1 MYTASTCRLKPPE
14 DRQRPGSGS
23 ALLAATALLFVSG
36 LVWSG
41 EGRQL
46 TRGTE
51 AAAVPVEPPAAVE
64 PATGSGSS
72 AKEDVTLTV
81 YVGGVEGKLLDN
93 VAAYLEINQP
103 PPKPPE
109 PEKSSAISQLP
120 GSDLIERLPGGGL
133 IERSLEGLIEG
144 ARTIASG
151 GQGRRGGLRPIGSF
165 ALSVDERRLNWLHAR
180 AEEDIRDAL
189 KPFGYYHPSI
199 ESTLEREGNRW
210 IATYEIEPG
219 PPVRIAR
226 VDIRILGEG
235 GSDPAFQALVAET
248 PLSTGKILLQPA
260 YESLKD
266 QLRRVATDRGYFD
279 AQLTRS
285 EIRLDLEANKADIVL
300 HFNSGK
306 RFQFG
311 EITFTEGLL
320 SENLLRRYAKFDPG
334 EPYDSR
340 KLQTLQTNLINSD
353 YFNRVDVSAP
363 SKKAVDRQI
372 PVNVALELRNNRRL
386 DFGVGYGTDTG
397 VRGTAG
403 FEIRRLNM
411 QGHKFSSRLVLS
423 QIKYSLTG
431 VYEIPGS
438 DPTTDAFALS
448 TGVFREDSNVKD
460 ASAVVIGGFWRTR
473 RGLWENTLG
482 LDYTF
487 ESFRVD
493 ERTSSRLLIPNLR
506 LTRLEANDPINI
518 DHGSRLD
525 LLVRGAYEPL
535 LSDVSFFQPV
545 ARGKIIQR
553 LTSFGKL
560 IVRGDLG
567 TTLVSDFDS
576 LPTSLRFYAGGDESV
591 RGYKLDTISPRDA
604 EGNLK
609 GGKNLIVASVEYVQH
624 VRGQWS
630 AAVFADT
637 GDAYNFEAPDL
648 KTGVGVGVRWQSPVG
663 PVRIDFAH
671 ALDRPPG
678 DEFRIHFAFG
688 PPL

>member
-1 MYTASTCRLKPPE
+1 LKPPE
-14 DRQRPGSGS
+14 DRQRPGSCS
-23 ALLAATALLFVSG
+23 ALFAAAALLLVSG
-36 LVWSG
+36 LAWSG

-46 TRGTE
+46 TRGTN
-51 AAAVPVEPPAAVE
+51 APAIPAKPQAPAEPE
-64 PATGSGSS
+64 SKSATGPGSS
-72 AKEDVTLTV
+72 AKEEVTLTV
-81 YVGGVEGKLLDN
+81 YVKGVEGKLLDN

-103 PPKPPE
+103 PSK
-109 PEKSSAISQLP
+109 PEKPISQLP
-120 GSDLIERLPGGGL
+120 GGDLIDQLPGGGL
-133 IERSLEGLIEG
+133 IERSLEGIIEG
-144 ARTIASG
+144 AKKITSDDSKG
-151 GQGRRGGLRPIGSF
+151 KRGGLRPIGSF
-165 ALSVDERRLNWLHAR
+165 TLSVDERRLNWLHAR
-180 AEEDIRDAL
+180 AEDDIRDAL
-189 KPFGYYHPSI
+189 KPFGYYQPTI
-199 ESTLEREGNRW
+199 QSTLEREGNQW
-210 IATYEIEPG
+210 IAVYEIDPG

-235 GSDPAFQALVAET
+235 GSDPVFLALIAET
-248 PLSTGKILLQPA
+248 PLRTGKVLLQPA

-279 AQLTRS
+279 AELTRS
-285 EIRLDLEANKADIVL
+285 EIRLDLEADTADIVL
-300 HFNSGK
+300 LFNSGK

-311 EITFTEGLL
+311 KVTFTEDIL
-320 SENLLRRYAKFDPG
+320 SENLLQRYVKFQPG
-334 EPYDSR
+334 EPYDSSE
-340 KLQTLQTNLINSD
+340 LQKLQTNLINSN

-363 SKKAVDRQI
+363 PKKAVDRQI

-403 FEIRRLNM
+403 FEVRRLNM

-431 VYEIPGS
+431 VYEMPGS

-448 TGVFREDSNVKD
+448 AGVFREDSD
-460 ASAVVIGGFWRTR
+460 AQNSYSTVIGGFWRTR
-473 RGLWENTLG
+473 RGLWESTLG

-493 ERTSSRLLIPNLR
+493 ERQTSRLLIPNLR
-506 LTRLEANDPINI
+506 LTRLEANDPIDI

-545 ARGKIIQR
+545 ARGKLIQR